1 MDLALLG
8 GMIIAVFSIIANVL
22 WDGNSFA
29 VLWGASSMFIVV
41 LGSIGCAVATASL
54 ETNKAIGKAFK
65 EGLQPPDFNVDGMV
79 TVIGQLADIARREG
93 VLALESKIATLDDPF
108 LAQGAQMIIDGMDS
122 ERVEETLYIRMETA
136 KNRRK
141 EMISWFENWSGFLP
155 SFGMIGTVVGLVN
168 MLQNLSDP
176 SQLGAGMAVALL
188 TTLYG
193 VLLANIIANPYAAKL
208 TSIMDEEQT
217 AMKITLDG
225 VLSIQAGMS
234 PQMLVERLESYLS
247 PDLQIGYADRMAE
260 AAPLVA

>member
-8 GMIIAVFSIIANVL
+8 GMLIAVFSIIANVL
-22 WDGNSFA
+22 WDGNSFT

-41 LGSIGCAVATASL
+41 LGSIGCAMASSSMD
-54 ETNKAIGKAFK
+54 TNKSLGKAFK
-65 EGLQPPDFNVDGMV
+65 EGIQPPDFNLDGMV
-79 TVIGQLADIARREG
+79 TTIGQLADIARREG
-93 VLALESKIATLDDPF
+93 VLALESKIATLEDKF

-122 ERVEETLYIRMETA
+122 ERVEETMYIRMDTA

-141 EMISWFENWSGFLP
+141 AMIAWFEAWSGFLP
-155 SFGMIGTVVGLVN
+155 SFGMIGTVVSLVN

-208 TSIMDEEQT
+208 TSIMDDEQT
-217 AMKITLDG
+217 AMKVTLDG

-234 PQMLVERLESYLS
+234 PQMLVERLESYLE
-247 PDLQIGYADRMAE
+247 PEFQIGYSDRMAE
-260 AAPLVA
+260 ATPLVA